1 MGKDYH
7 MPQASRSSSAV
18 NSNAARRKL
27 WPHRAIIRDCAAALA
42 VFAIL
47 AAAIGWTRLPAQTIL
62 ASDVLAAG
70 ANPAQLV
77 RSEPFLASGTAA
89 VKVALP
95 LSKFNSG
102 PFERP
107 SDRVL
112 TVTIH
117 DQLGGGGGRRP
128 GVARHP
134 SSFTC
139 SRGVCFCS
147 RSRVCV
153 RGMPPYIDRVSMFM
167 RI

>member
-77 RSEPFLASGTAA
+77 RSEPFLASSTAA
-89 VKVALP
+89 VNAALP

-102 PFERP
+102 AFLRP

-112 TVTIH
+112 TVAILACVFAAIIAFNLWFLRH
-117 DQLGGGGGRRP
+117 LGRVYASPRPVAGRR
-128 GVARHP
+128 G
-134 SSFTC
+134 
-139 SRGVCFCS
+139 
-147 RSRVCV
+147 
-153 RGMPPYIDRVSMFM
+153 
-167 RI
+167 